1 MTQKLSILIVEDN
14 HARKELKME
23 ERIFLNGSLVPRSRA
38 RISVADHGFLY
49 GYGLF
54 QTMRAYHGKLFLLDR
69 HIKRLHDAAEVIGM
83 RQKLDGIDL
92 EKACVD
98 TLQANK
104 LEEARVRLTVT
115 NGELNAL
122 PWTDPG
128 GKPTVVVTAQPYTP
142 FSKEKYSEGFK
153 VGLASVRRARQSVVS
168 SMKSINYL
176 LNVMARME
184 VAKRGLDE
192 ALLLNDDGYIAEGGG
207 SNVFFI
213 RSSRLVTPSLNSGI
227 IPGVTREVVME
238 LAEGLGIGLTEGT
251 VGMAIIKQCDEAFM
265 TNALIE
271 VMPMTAV
278 SDESGQVVTIG
289 GGKPGK
295 VTQQLMQAYR
305 ERVEEET
312 GQVKSNK

>member
-1 MTQKLSILIVEDN
+1 MAEIVY
-14 HARKELKME
+14 
-23 ERIFLNGSLVPRSRA
+23 LNGSLVPRSRA
-38 RISVADHGFLY
+38 SISVSDHGFLY

-54 QTMRAYHGKLFLLDR
+54 ETMRAYNGQIFLLDR
-69 HIKRLHDAAEVIGM
+69 HIKRLTNSAEIIGLGK
-83 RQKLDGIDL
+83 KLSGIDL
-92 EKACVD
+92 GKACRD
-98 TLQANK
+98 TLEANN
-104 LEEARVRLTVT
+104 LQDARVRLTVT

-122 PWTDPG
+122 PWTDPSG
-128 GKPTVVVTAQPYTP
+128 APTVVVTAQPYTP
-142 FSKEKYSEGFK
+142 FSEEKYSDGFK
-153 VGLASVRRARQSVVS
+153 VGLATVRRARQSVVS

-176 LNVMARME
+176 LNVIARME
-184 VAKRGLDE
+184 AAKRGLDE

-207 SNVFFI
+207 SNVFFV

-227 IPGVTREVVME
+227 IPGVTRELVME
-238 LAEGLGIGLTEGT
+238 LAEGLSVGLTEGT

-295 VTQQLMQAYR
+295 ITRQLMVAYR
-305 ERVEEET
+305 ERVERVT
-312 GQVKSNK
+312 AN

>member
-1 MTQKLSILIVEDN
+1 
-14 HARKELKME
+14 ME
-23 ERIFLNGSLVPRSRA
+23 EMVYLNGSLVPRSRA
-38 RISVADHGFLY
+38 RISVSDHGFLY

-54 QTMRAYHGKLFLLDR
+54 ETMRAYNGQIFLLDR
-69 HIKRLHDAAEVIGM
+69 HIKRLTNSAEVIGM
-83 RQKLDGIDL
+83 GEKVVGLDL
-92 EKACVD
+92 EKACTD
-98 TLQANK
+98 TLKANK
-104 LEEARVRLTVT
+104 LNDARVRLTVT

-142 FSKEKYSEGFK
+142 LSEEKYSEGFK
-153 VGLASVRRARQSVVS
+153 VGIASVRRCRQSVVS
-168 SMKSINYL
+168 TMKSINYL
-176 LNVMARME
+176 LNVMARMD

-207 SNVFFI
+207 SNVFFV

-278 SDESGQVVTIG
+278 GDESGQVVTIG
-289 GGKPGK
+289 EGKPGK
-295 VTQQLMQAYR
+295 ITRQLMAAYR
-305 ERVEEET
+305 ERVERET
-312 GQVKSNK
+312 LD